1 MVRNQPHSNT
11 ISASAEHPLPRPLFE
26 HEGIEADLGSL
37 FESRARRTS
46 YAITVMIRET
56 SA

>member
-11 ISASAEHPLPRPLFE
+11 ISASAEHALPRPLFE
-26 HEGIEADLGSL
+26 HEGVEADLGSR
-37 FESRARRTS
+37 FEFRARKTS
-46 YAITVMIRET
+46 YGIAATIRET